1 MIGRKTY
8 IDFLIAA
15 VAVIVAALPFVAMRY
30 AIDYHAGQRAH
41 LQLSNITDRMVTHA
55 DGVLTEASDLL
66 SMLSSRIGKTC
77 NQDDRAAL
85 VNAIQQTSFVRDVL
99 ILLDDGTLCRAQ
111 EQATAIALPIQ
122 FRPVRSSAFSL
133 GVMTSPQDYR
143 STGALVLRERDRQLF
158 ALLVPD
164 ALRLDIVPVEWRG
177 DATGSIQLDDGSVI
191 GRVPFTPG
199 QRSRPD
205 TTEETVSALSA
216 SETFPVN
223 AALKLPLSTSRE
235 SMASLILFVNVGGI
249 GLGVVFVVLVLSLL
263 KRPVDFETT
272 IERGLRRREFVP
284 YYQPCFSVATGA
296 LVGCEVLIRW
306 IKPDGTIIPP
316 GMFIQKAEETGLA
329 VPMTIQ
335 LMEKMRDEMG
345 PLYGTR
351 PDLKLA
357 INLFADHFN
366 DMSAVES
373 VKDLFANSP
382 IRFSQLVFEV
392 TERYPLPNLNRART
406 AIAGFQELGCRVALD
421 DAGTGHGGLTYLQKL
436 GMDQIK
442 IDKIFIDSIV
452 DGVAGVPIVDSLIA
466 LGHEM
471 NLEIVA
477 EGVETV
483 VQLRY
488 LKARNVDTVQGFL
501 FAPPLSFAKY
511 SRLVEEM
518 IPVQAPEPST
528 PVRLRKAA

>member
-1 MIGRKTY
+1 MIDRKTY

-15 VAVIVAALPFVAMRY
+15 VAVLVAALPFFAMRS
-30 AIDYHAGQRAH
+30 AIDQHAGQRAH
-41 LQLSNITDRMVTHA
+41 LQLSNVTDRMITHA

-66 SMLSSRIGKTC
+66 SMLSSRVGNVC
-77 NQDDRAAL
+77 DQDTRATL
-85 VNAIQQTSFVRDVL
+85 INAIQQTSFVRDVL
-99 ILLDDGTLCRAQ
+99 ILQDDGTLCRKQ

-133 GVMTSPQDYR
+133 GVMTSPQDQR
-143 STGALVLRERDRQLF
+143 STAALVLKERDRQLF
-158 ALLVPD
+158 AILVPD

-177 DATGSIQLDDGSVI
+177 DAVGAIQLDDGAMI
-191 GRVPFTPG
+191 GRVPFMPG
-199 QRSRPD
+199 QQIRPD
-205 TTEETVSALSA
+205 IAGETASALSA
-216 SETFPVN
+216 SQTFPVN
-223 AALKLPLSTSRE
+223 AVLHLPWSTSRE
-235 SMASLILFVNVGGI
+235 SMSSLILFVNIGGI
-249 GLGVVFVVLVLSLL
+249 GLGIIFVILVFSLL
-263 KRPVDFETT
+263 RRPVDFETA

-284 YYQPCFSVATGA
+284 FYQPCFSAATGA

-306 IKPDGTIIPP
+306 IKPDGTVVPP

-345 PLYGTR
+345 PLYSAR
-351 PDLKLA
+351 PELKLA
-357 INLFADHFN
+357 VNLFADHFN

-452 DGVAGVPIVDSLIA
+452 DGVAAVPIVDSLIA

-477 EGVETV
+477 EGVENV
-483 VQLRY
+483 VQLKY

-501 FAPPLSFAKY
+501 FAPPLPFEKY
-511 SRLVEEM
+511 SRLVQEM
-518 IPVQAPEPST
+518 IPVETSEPAAP
-528 PVRLRKAA
+528 RKLRKAA